1 MYKQSKKKYTMIL
14 IYRCLGILLIP
25 FIFINVLIRIKKGK
39 ENKFRYRERFGKII
53 TKRPNKKL
61 IWIHA
66 ASIGE
71 FKSADLLINSL
82 YKKYTIL
89 ITTTTLTAGNF
100 ANKYYGT
107 KIIHQFAPLDIDIW
121 VRRFLN
127 YWKPNLIIWIESDL
141 WPVTLTQIKD
151 MKIKSLLINVRM
163 SPKSYN
169 RWKNL
174 KFFYK
179 QITSCFDEITA
190 QSEKDKIRIS
200 KITKRNI
207 RFIGNLK
214 LYYDKKFNKKI
225 NQNYS
230 QKNNYNTLMFAS
242 THKEEELKLIL
253 LIKKLI
259 KKNNL
264 KIIIAPR
271 HVERSKQILLML
283 NKGRKIASLENK
295 KNEKKNNVLIVNSF
309 GNLSKY
315 FIKSNIVFLGGS
327 LTYKGGHNPIEPS
340 RYNCAIITGPH
351 TYNWQNIYEKMA
363 SLDACIKINNI
374 KDLENKINF
383 LINDKK
389 FLKKMIIN
397 SKKYSRTKFFDS
409 KKLFQLI
416 NTKISEV
423 KC

>member
-25 FIFINVLIRIKKGK
+25 LILINVLIRIKKGK

-71 FKSADLLINSL
+71 FKSADLIINSL

-89 ITTTTLTAGNF
+89 ITTTTLTAANF
-100 ANKYYGT
+100 AKEYYGN

-121 VRRFLN
+121 VKRFLN

-141 WPVTLTQIKD
+141 WPITLTQIKN

-163 SPKSYN
+163 SPKSYK
-169 RWKNL
+169 RWKNI

-190 QSEKDKIRIS
+190 QSEKDKTRIS

-207 RFIGNLK
+207 KFIGNLK
-214 LYYDKKFNKKI
+214 LYYDKKFNK
-225 NQNYS
+225 NYS
-230 QKNNYNTLMFAS
+230 QKKNYHTLMFAS

-253 LIKKLI
+253 LIQKLVKKH
-259 KKNNL
+259 NL

-271 HVERSKQILLML
+271 HIERSKKILLML
-283 NKGRKIASLENK
+283 NKGGKIASLENNK
-295 KNEKKNNVLIVNSF
+295 MRGENNVLIVNSF

-315 FIKSNIVFLGGS
+315 FIKSDIVFLGGS
-327 LTYKGGHNPIEPS
+327 LAYKGGHNPIEPS
-340 RYNCAIITGPH
+340 RYNCAIMTGPY
-351 TYNWQNIYEKMA
+351 TYNWQNIYEKM
-363 SLDACIKINNI
+363 SSHNACIKINNI
-374 KDLENKINF
+374 EDLENKINF

-389 FLKKMIIN
+389 LLKKMIIN
-397 SKKYSRTKFFDS
+397 SKKYSQKKFFDS

-416 NTKISEV
+416 NAKICEF

>member
-1 MYKQSKKKYTMIL
+1 
-14 IYRCLGILLIP
+14 
-25 FIFINVLIRIKKGK
+25 
-39 ENKFRYRERFGKII
+39 
-53 TKRPNKKL
+53 
-61 IWIHA
+61 
-66 ASIGE
+66 
-71 FKSADLLINSL
+71 
-82 YKKYTIL
+82 
-89 ITTTTLTAGNF
+89 
-100 ANKYYGT
+100 
-107 KIIHQFAPLDIDIW
+107 
-121 VRRFLN
+121 
-127 YWKPNLIIWIESDL
+127 
-141 WPVTLTQIKD
+141 
-151 MKIKSLLINVRM
+151 
-163 SPKSYN
+163 
-169 RWKNL
+169 
-174 KFFYK
+174 
-179 QITSCFDEITA
+179 
-190 QSEKDKIRIS
+190 
-200 KITKRNI
+200 
-207 RFIGNLK
+207 
-214 LYYDKKFNKKI
+214 
-225 NQNYS
+225 
-230 QKNNYNTLMFAS
+230 MFAS

-383 LINDKK
+383 LINNKK

-409 KKLFQLI
+409 KKLFKLI